1 MYRVYVR
8 YNMKPGAREGFL
20 EALAGMGL
28 RKAVLAE
35 EGCLG
40 FDYYRA
46 VDDPDVL
53 MLVELWK
60 DRAAQQLHLT
70 LPHMQALPP
79 VKEQYVLETK
89 LEAYDI

>member
-40 FDYYRA
+40 YDYYQIGRA
-46 VDDPDVL
+46 HV
-53 MLVELWK
+53 
-60 DRAAQQLHLT
+60 
-70 LPHMQALPP
+70 
-79 VKEQYVLETK
+79 
-89 LEAYDI
+89 

>member
-1 MYRVYVR
+1 
-8 YNMKPGAREGFL
+8 
-20 EALAGMGL
+20 MGL

-40 FDYYRA
+40 YDYYRA

-89 LEAYDI
+89 LEANDI

>member
-20 EALAGMGL
+20 EALAGIGL
-28 RKAVLAE
+28 RQAVLAE

-40 FDYYRA
+40 YDYYRA

-53 MLVELWK
+53 LLAELWES
-60 DRAAQQLHLT
+60 REAQQVHLKQ
-70 LPHMQALPP
+70 PHMQALPAL
-79 VKEQYVLETK
+79 KEQYILETK
-89 LEAYDI
+89 LETFDL

>member
-1 MYRVYVR
+1 MYHIYVT
-8 YNMKPGAREGFL
+8 YTAKPGTREEFL
-20 EALAGMGL
+20 EQIAALGL
-28 RKAVLAE
+28 RQAVLAE

-40 FDYYRA
+40 YDYYRA